1 MAIRDGDDN
10 INNLFTFCECH
21 VTATCTVCMQ
31 FKIEFHFS
39 VFFFCL
45 SKFIAGNFRV
55 LVEVLNRKIN
65 SFVAGTVNMLG
76 SVASLEDFRTTCRKA
91 RRAVKVPEHCIF

>member
-10 INNLFTFCECH
+10 INNLFTCCECH

-39 VFFFCL
+39 VFFFVCL

-76 SVASLEDFRTTCRKA
+76 SVAS
-91 RRAVKVPEHCIF
+91 

>member
-1 MAIRDGDDN
+1 MHSLYAIQNRVP
-10 INNLFTFCECH
+10 LFC
-21 VTATCTVCMQ
+21 
-31 FKIEFHFS
+31 
-39 VFFFCL
+39 FFFFCCL

-76 SVASLEDFRTTCRKA
+76 SVASWEDFRTTCRKA
-91 RRAVKVPEHCIF
+91 GRAVKVSEHCIF

>member
-1 MAIRDGDDN
+1 MHSLYAIQNRVP
-10 INNLFTFCECH
+10 LFCF
-21 VTATCTVCMQ
+21 
-31 FKIEFHFS
+31 F
-39 VFFFCL
+39 FFFCL

-76 SVASLEDFRTTCRKA
+76 SVAS
-91 RRAVKVPEHCIF
+91 

>member
-1 MAIRDGDDN
+1 MHSLYAIQNRVP
-10 INNLFTFCECH
+10 LFCF
-21 VTATCTVCMQ
+21 
-31 FKIEFHFS
+31 
-39 VFFFCL
+39 FFFCL

-76 SVASLEDFRTTCRKA
+76 SVAS
-91 RRAVKVPEHCIF
+91 

>member
-1 MAIRDGDDN
+1 MYSVVMCRQLNLHCLISKLKDVAIRDGDDN

-31 FKIEFHFS
+31 FKIELHFS
-39 VFFFCL
+39 VFFCL

-65 SFVAGTVNMLG
+65 SFVAGMVNMLG
-76 SVASLEDFRTTCRKA
+76 SVAS
-91 RRAVKVPEHCIF
+91 

>member
-1 MAIRDGDDN
+1 MHSLYAIQNRVP
-10 INNLFTFCECH
+10 LFC
-21 VTATCTVCMQ
+21 
-31 FKIEFHFS
+31 
-39 VFFFCL
+39 FFFCL

-76 SVASLEDFRTTCRKA
+76 SVAS
-91 RRAVKVPEHCIF
+91 

>member
-10 INNLFTFCECH
+10 INNLFTFCECR

-39 VFFFCL
+39 VFFCL

-55 LVEVLNRKIN
+55 LVEVLNRKKKLLCSRYGKYAWIC
-65 SFVAGTVNMLG
+65 SKLG
-76 SVASLEDFRTTCRKA
+76 RF
-91 RRAVKVPEHCIF
+91 